1 MFKNRIKILKRIL
14 KYIIG
19 CGLIFFIIKSLL
31 DKDKDET
38 KLEDLNR
45 LLVRK

>member
-1 MFKNRIKILKRIL
+1 MFRNRIKILKKIL

>member
-1 MFKNRIKILKRIL
+1 MFRNRIKILKKIL
-14 KYIIG
+14 KYTIG

-31 DKDKDET
+31 DKDSIET
-38 KLEDLNR
+38 KLKDLNR

>member
-1 MFKNRIKILKRIL
+1 MFRNRIKILKRIL

-31 DKDKDET
+31 DKDKDEI
-38 KLEDLNR
+38 KLKDLNR

>member
-1 MFKNRIKILKRIL
+1 MFRNRIKILKKIL
-14 KYIIG
+14 KYTIG

-31 DKDKDET
+31 DKDNNET
-38 KLEDLNR
+38 KLKDLNR